1 MSSTPATS
9 AECHPIRPDEGA
21 AEPTLD
27 TPSFMKD
34 AALRHMVFLEEE
46 AAAASPCERW
56 RVFAACTLREVQM
69 RRWGL
74 EVDAGK
80 RMKGLFKEMEGLSRG
95 LEEDLGR
102 GRGCRC

>member
-1 MSSTPATS
+1 
-9 AECHPIRPDEGA
+9 
-21 AEPTLD
+21 
-27 TPSFMKD
+27 MKD
-34 AALRHMVFLEEE
+34 AVLRHMVFLEEE
-46 AAAASPCERW
+46 AAAASPCEGW
-56 RVFAACTLREVQM
+56 RVFAACTLREMQM

-80 RMKGLFKEMEGLSRG
+80 RMEGLFKEMEGLSRG